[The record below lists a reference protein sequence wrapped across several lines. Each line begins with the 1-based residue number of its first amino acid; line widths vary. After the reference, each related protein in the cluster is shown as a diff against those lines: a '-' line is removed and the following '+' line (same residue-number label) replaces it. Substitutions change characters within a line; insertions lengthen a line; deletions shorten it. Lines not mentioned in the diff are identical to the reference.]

1 MNYKH
6 FFFWTREFKTMYAS
20 MQKVYF
26 FVLHIAITSNWNSFL
41 YIIKTHGNF
50 KWYEIKFVNTMHKDT
65 RVVTS
70 SKILNFYQNWP
81 ICIKTSLTAQK
92 TNQVV
97 WHFAAYRVFGCKWN
111 SLVIWRG
118 GHEALLPGV
127 EKIKCYHIFTFSLSD
142 KTYNILEN

>member
-97 WHFAAYRVFGCKWN
+97 WHFAASHVANLFE
-111 SLVIWRG
+111 VIWLQMKFTCNLEGWAWGTFTRSRKK
-118 GHEALLPGV
+118 LLY
-127 EKIKCYHIFTFSLSD
+127 IYIF
-142 KTYNILEN
+142 IIR